1 MASSAYTREVFE
13 NFEKSELYVLPR
25 VCMKNMNRS
34 EYGKSQFA
42 IISSDNIIENKLI
55 LIDRGTQSETVFDT
69 IDDMLEAGW
78 VID

>member
-13 NFEKSELYVLPR
+13 NFEKSELYVLPM
-25 VCMKNMNRS
+25 VCMKNMTRS
-34 EYGKSQFA
+34 EHGKSKFA
-42 IISSDNIIENKLI
+42 IISSDDIIENKLI
-55 LIDRGTQSETVFDT
+55 LVDRETQSETVFDT

>member
-1 MASSAYTREVFE
+1 MASPAYTREVFE
-13 NFEKSELYVLPR
+13 NFENSELYVLPM
-25 VCMKNMNRS
+25 VCMKNMARS
-34 EYGKSQFA
+34 EYGKSEFA

-69 IDDMLEAGW
+69 IDDMLDAGW